1 MSKRKSSSKSII
13 RVGVADKSPL
23 VQAALTHLFAED
35 QRFELVDVWAD
46 GESLL
51 QSIEQCDLDVV
62 VTGWVISPGNGR
74 YILDQLRAHSNA
86 PRIIVFTGAEGE
98 SVPAQVMAHGGAA
111 FVSKSEQP
119 AYLLDTVAAV
129 AEGRMVFPFLDVLA
143 ALNEVEIKTVKK
155 RFEEISKRDLARR
168 HSLIGSDI
176 CFWDSMTKPLFN
188 LTRRAIDAGVKQVV
202 FADPGRSP
210 FHALADRCEKHFD
223 VTCEQWYALEPK
235 RSEGYVMVV
244 K

>member
-46 GESLL
+46 GESFL

-62 VTGWVISPGNGR
+62 VTGWVISPGNGK

-86 PRIIVFTGAEGE
+86 PRIIVYTGAEGE

-129 AEGRMVFPFLDVLA
+129 AEGRMVFPFLDVRKIHRNPLTSLTKRELEVLSALA
-143 ALNEVEIKTVKK
+143 TGQTNKQIAAAHGVSPNTVKFHIK
-155 RFEEISKRDLARR
+155 NLFEKLSVSNR
-168 HSLIGSDI
+168 SQ
-176 CFWDSMTKPLFN
+176 
-188 LTRRAIDAGVKQVV
+188 AI
-202 FADPGRSP
+202 
-210 FHALADRCEKHFD
+210 ALYLK
-223 VTCEQWYALEPK
+223 
-235 RSEGYVMVV
+235 S
-244 K
+244 

>member
-46 GESLL
+46 GESFL

-86 PRIIVFTGAEGE
+86 PRIIVYTGAEGE

-129 AEGRMVFPFLDVLA
+129 AEGRMVFPFLDVRKIHRNPLTSLTKRELEVLSALA
-143 ALNEVEIKTVKK
+143 TGQTNKQIAAAHGVSPNTVKFHIK
-155 RFEEISKRDLARR
+155 NLFEKLSVSNR
-168 HSLIGSDI
+168 SQ
-176 CFWDSMTKPLFN
+176 
-188 LTRRAIDAGVKQVV
+188 AI
-202 FADPGRSP
+202 
-210 FHALADRCEKHFD
+210 ALYLK
-223 VTCEQWYALEPK
+223 
-235 RSEGYVMVV
+235 S
-244 K
+244 

>member
-1 MSKRKSSSKSII
+1 MSKRKSSCKSTI

-35 QRFELVDVWAD
+35 QRVELVDVWAD
-46 GESLL
+46 GESFL

-119 AYLLDTVAAV
+119 VYLLDTVAAV
-129 AEGRMVFPFLDVLA
+129 AEGRMVFPFLDVRKIHRNPLTSLTKRELEVLSALA
-143 ALNEVEIKTVKK
+143 TGQTNKQIAAAHGVSPNTVKFHIK
-155 RFEEISKRDLARR
+155 NLFEKLSVSNR
-168 HSLIGSDI
+168 SQ
-176 CFWDSMTKPLFN
+176 
-188 LTRRAIDAGVKQVV
+188 AI
-202 FADPGRSP
+202 
-210 FHALADRCEKHFD
+210 ALYLK
-223 VTCEQWYALEPK
+223 
-235 RSEGYVMVV
+235 S
-244 K
+244 

>member
-1 MSKRKSSSKSII
+1 MTYAARYPMSKRKSSSKSII

-46 GESLL
+46 GESFLL
-51 QSIEQCDLDVV
+51 SIDQRDLDVV
-62 VTGWVISPGNGR
+62 ITGWVISPGNGK

-119 AYLLDTVAAV
+119 EYLLDTVAAV
-129 AEGRMVFPFLDVLA
+129 AEGRMVFPFLDVRKIHRNPLTSLTKRELEVLSALA
-143 ALNEVEIKTVKK
+143 AGQTNKQIAAAHGVSPNTVKFHIK
-155 RFEEISKRDLARR
+155 NLFEKLSVTNR
-168 HSLIGSDI
+168 SQ
-176 CFWDSMTKPLFN
+176 
-188 LTRRAIDAGVKQVV
+188 AI
-202 FADPGRSP
+202 
-210 FHALADRCEKHFD
+210 ALYLK
-223 VTCEQWYALEPK
+223 
-235 RSEGYVMVV
+235 S
-244 K
+244 

>member
-1 MSKRKSSSKSII
+1 MSKRKSSSNSII

-46 GESLL
+46 GESFL
-51 QSIEQCDLDVV
+51 QSIDQCDLDVV

-98 SVPAQVMAHGGAA
+98 SVPAQVMVHGGAA

-129 AEGRMVFPFLDVLA
+129 AEGRMVFPFLDVRKIHRNPLTSLTKRELEVLSALA
-143 ALNEVEIKTVKK
+143 TGQTNKQIAAAHGLSPNTVKFHIK
-155 RFEEISKRDLARR
+155 NLFEKLSVSNR
-168 HSLIGSDI
+168 SQ
-176 CFWDSMTKPLFN
+176 
-188 LTRRAIDAGVKQVV
+188 AI
-202 FADPGRSP
+202 
-210 FHALADRCEKHFD
+210 ALYLK
-223 VTCEQWYALEPK
+223 
-235 RSEGYVMVV
+235 S
-244 K
+244 

>member
-1 MSKRKSSSKSII
+1 MSKRKPSSKSII

-74 YILDQLRAHSNA
+74 YILDQLRVHSNA

-129 AEGRMVFPFLDVLA
+129 AEGRMVFPFLDVRKIHRNPLTSLTKRELEVLSALA
-143 ALNEVEIKTVKK
+143 AGQTNKQIAAVQGVSPNTVKFHVK
-155 RFEEISKRDLARR
+155 NLFEKLGVNNRGQAIALY
-168 HSLIGSDI
+168 L
-176 CFWDSMTKPLFN
+176 KP
-188 LTRRAIDAGVKQVV
+188 
-202 FADPGRSP
+202 
-210 FHALADRCEKHFD
+210 
-223 VTCEQWYALEPK
+223 
-235 RSEGYVMVV
+235 
-244 K
+244 